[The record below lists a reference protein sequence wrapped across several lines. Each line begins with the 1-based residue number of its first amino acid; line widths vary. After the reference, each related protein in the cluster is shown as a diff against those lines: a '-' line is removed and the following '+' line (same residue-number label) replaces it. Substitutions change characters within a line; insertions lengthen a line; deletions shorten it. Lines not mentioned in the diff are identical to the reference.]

1 MTDSLRCLLII
12 AGSAWL
18 IACTKD
24 SAPPAIRRK
33 DSQKPFE
40 HVVLILIDT
49 LRADVVHNADTPN
62 LDALAASGGRVDR
75 AWSSGT
81 WTAPSIVSLF
91 TGSPIRAHGW
101 DLPAGHIGK
110 YPALPDRPTLAE
122 KLHGAGFTTTALVG
136 NPYLTKALGFDR
148 GFDHW
153 TKTTDTAMLRSLQR
167 SFLPKLKTGGRH
179 FLYLHLMGPHSP
191 LLPSSEAQA
200 RRGLD
205 PSWFTEPRGLKIG
218 AAKRNRLP
226 GVRGVYAEAYRAVV
240 EDTDQ
245 RLGQILSAL
254 QPLGTDTL
262 YIVTSDHGEL
272 LGEHDVVGH
281 GRHLWEPLTHVP
293 LVVGGVSGLPDR
305 LSIDAIPDLVTRL
318 TAVEAQWPSQAAPG
332 RALVSQREG
341 DLAMSPDGRT
351 KWIWR
356 DSQLNGYDLTKDPGE
371 ESVLPPNPGAS
382 DLRQAWFTEV
392 PSGPI
397 LPLIHDLAPSTKSAL
412 QALGYAD

>member
-1 MTDSLRCLLII
+1 M
-12 AGSAWL
+12 
-18 IACTKD
+18 
-24 SAPPAIRRK
+24 
-33 DSQKPFE
+33 
-40 HVVLILIDT
+40 
-49 LRADVVHNADTPN
+49 
-62 LDALAASGGRVDR
+62 
-75 AWSSGT
+75 
-81 WTAPSIVSLF
+81 
-91 TGSPIRAHGW
+91 
-101 DLPAGHIGK
+101 
-110 YPALPDRPTLAE
+110 
-122 KLHGAGFTTTALVG
+122 
-136 NPYLTKALGFDR
+136 
-148 GFDHW
+148 
-153 TKTTDTAMLRSLQR
+153 
-167 SFLPKLKTGGRH
+167 
-179 FLYLHLMGPHSP
+179 
-191 LLPSSEAQA
+191 
-200 RRGLD
+200 
-205 PSWFTEPRGLKIG
+205 
-218 AAKRNRLP
+218 
-226 GVRGVYAEAYRAVV
+226 